1 MSEEARLAAVLEV
14 RLNRV
19 EANLSDYNRKIEA
32 SMRKASK
39 DIVSA
44 NDNWSKLFGQK
55 PNLAKALD
63 GVIDNT
69 RLKVLDSG
77 VARVGLL
84 GSALENLGPYG
95 LIAAGGI
102 AAFVGAM
109 AQTRAAA
116 QFADEIGDTAA
127 RLHVTTDAL
136 QEYRYAIR
144 LAGGEEKG
152 ADEALESFSVTLGK
166 AQAGLPKAQKAFKE
180 LGFTKAQIDSFKTVE
195 QGLEAVTGR
204 INKLGSNVQK
214 DAVIDQLGLNGL
226 KPLIEGGLD
235 SMQRLKAEAK
245 SLGLVMDAGLIAK
258 AGEAN
263 DKFETLEKV
272 IDIQLK
278 SAFVDLAPVLLNL
291 LSIAADF
298 AKEFA
303 DIVAS
308 FQQIENRTTDSLSRQ
323 REDILTRINTAE
335 GRTAPYATNSGP
347 AFYLPGEQR
356 VLEDK
361 LRKVEAQLAKR
372 PTSDGAMPGVPDGS
386 SLIDLDAAAKAEQA
400 RVKALQRSAASQQL
414 IDDATRNEL
423 QARRALVHDLFEQA
437 VLAAKEVDAEAER
450 RANRIA
456 ADLAQ
461 GKITKAAADTATAL
475 NRRAADEEKAG
486 VAAEL
491 TTRLEQ
497 DRLSKHR
504 ELASILDATT
514 SIYSSLARTAE
525 ERRKLELKLLE
536 KQHQDRIDELSTRRN
551 QAGREG
557 RTDDVKA
564 LGRQI
569 DAENDNY
576 GAAQKQVLQQTM
588 GPLAAWADSLPRSVG
603 ELNEAFEALETQGIQ
618 SLSSGLADAIVNSK
632 SLGSTAANVFKQ
644 LEIQVLQML
653 LEIAAQK
660 AASAFGL
667 PGFSGGGFTGPGAP
681 STPRGVVHAGEVV
694 FDQPA
699 VARLGVPFLEALRKG
714 KVPGFA
720 KGGLVGMSA
729 QPLPSL
735 QSFGR
740 PSVVQQFFPN
750 FSGAVMTEDL
760 IKQFKDYA
768 DGRANQAALQG
779 AQGGAAL
786 ARQQV
791 QKSAINRLGG
801 RRR

>member
-1 MSEEARLAAVLEV
+1 MSEEARVAAVMEV
-14 RLNRV
+14 RLSRV
-19 EANLSDYNRKIEA
+19 EQGLSDYNRKIEN
-32 SMRKASK
+32 SMRKASR
-39 DIVSA
+39 DIESA

-95 LIAAGGI
+95 LVAAGGI
-102 AAFVGAM
+102 AAVVGAL
-109 AQTRAAA
+109 AQARSAAA
-116 QFADEIGDTAA
+116 FGDEIGDTAG

-152 ADEALESFSVTLGK
+152 ADDALESFSATLGK
-166 AQAGLPKAQKAFKE
+166 AQAGLSKAQKPFKE
-180 LGFTKAQIDSFKTVE
+180 LGFTKAQIDGFKTVE
-195 QGLEAVTGR
+195 DGLVAVTGR
-204 INKLGSNVQK
+204 IENLGSNVQK
-214 DAVIDQLGLNGL
+214 DAVIDQFGLNGL

-235 SMQRLKAEAK
+235 NMQRLKAEAQ
-245 SLGLVMDAGLIAK
+245 SLGLVMDAGLIAR

-272 IDIQLK
+272 IDVQLK

-303 DIVAS
+303 DVVAG
-308 FQQIENRTTDSLSRQ
+308 FEKIENR
-323 REDILTRINTAE
+323 
-335 GRTAPYATNSGP
+335 ATNSLQRQRDQLAGMIDRGTKAP
-347 AFYLPGEQR
+347 EGAFEHLDAGEQAR
-356 VLEDK
+356 
-361 LRKVEAQLAKR
+361 LRKRLSAMDAELAQRATTAAANA
-372 PTSDGAMPGVPDGS
+372 PTVPNGS
-386 SLIDLDAAAKAEQA
+386 SLIDLDAIAKAEQA
-400 RVKALQRSAASQQL
+400 RLKALQRAASSQQL

-437 VLAAKEVDAEAER
+437 VLAGQEVDADAER
-450 RANRIA
+450 KANRIA

-475 NRRAADEEKAG
+475 NRRATDEQKAAIAAD
-486 VAAEL
+486 L

-536 KQHQDRIDELSTRRN
+536 KQHQDRVDELSTRRN

-557 RTDDVKA
+557 RLDDVDA

-569 DAENDNY
+569 DAESDNY
-576 GAAQKQVLQQTM
+576 GASRKQVLQQTM
-588 GPLAAWADSLPRSVG
+588 GPAAAWIDSLPQSIG
-603 ELNEAFEALETQGIQ
+603 ELNEAFEALDVQGIQ
-618 SLSSGLADAIVNSK
+618 GLTSGLADAIVNSK
-632 SLGSTAANVFKQ
+632 SLGATASNVFKQ

-660 AASAFGL
+660 AATALGL
-667 PGFSGGGFTGPGAP
+667 PGFAIGGYTGPGAANEA
-681 STPRGVVHAGEVV
+681 RGVVHAGEVV

-699 VARLGVPFLEALRKG
+699 VSRLGVPFLEALRKG
-714 KVPGFA
+714 KIPGFA
-720 KGGLVGMSA
+720 KGGPVGFSA
-729 QPLPSL
+729 PNLPSL
-735 QSFGR
+735 QSLGR
-740 PSVVQQFFPN
+740 STVVQQFFPN

-760 IKQFKDYA
+760 LQQFKSYA
-768 DGRANQAALQG
+768 DSTASRAALQG

-786 ARQQV
+786 ARQQA
-791 QKSAINRLGG
+791 QKSATNRLGV
-801 RRR
+801 RRS